1 MRAQMLTAVVLFV
14 TALSPSWGQA
24 VSQPAAPT
32 NVGAPLDQIDAAQAA
47 LEAARRLQRD
57 VERLDDER
65 RRLSESVT
73 GVADTG
79 DAYAAQN
86 AELGDTLYAL
96 REERAALEGQLA
108 QAAQT
113 RQDILPLLQAMTDA
127 LERFIAADIPFDRP
141 RRQARLAEAR
151 RDLENPNLPLAS
163 RYRSIMT
170 AWRAELDYAFRIR
183 LARERLTLTGGTVLA
198 DTLQV
203 GRAAF
208 YYLLPDGSAA
218 GLWNSATGQWDAL
231 PDAHRPALQAA
242 MLAARD
248 GDAGA
253 VLQLPVAAP

>member
-1 MRAQMLTAVVLFV
+1 MQAPVLTTV
-14 TALSPSWGQA
+14 ALVAAALAASWSQA
-24 VSQPAAPT
+24 VSQPTPVAA
-32 NVGAPLDQIDAAQAA
+32 GDQIDAVQAR
-47 LEAARRLQRD
+47 LEASRKLQRV

-65 RRLSESVT
+65 RRLGNSVT
-73 GVADTG
+73 GIADTG

-86 AELGDTLYAL
+86 AQLKRTLKAL

-113 RQDILPLLQAMTDA
+113 RQDIMPLLREMTDA
-127 LERFIAADIPFDRP
+127 LAQFIATDTPFDLP
-141 RRQARLAEAR
+141 RRHARLAEAR
-151 RDLENPNLPLAS
+151 RDVENPNLPLAS
-163 RYRSIMT
+163 RYRSIMN
-170 AWRAELDYAFRIR
+170 AWRAELDYAFRVR
-183 LARERLTLTGGTVLA
+183 VSRERLTLTDGTVLA

-218 GLWNSATGQWDAL
+218 GLWNSITGQWDTL

-248 GDAGA
+248 GNSSA
-253 VLQLPVAAP
+253 VLQLPVSAP